1 MTACFQFEMR
11 VYVVICSL
19 ITNDGCDVGS
29 GIGCDVGSDV
39 GNGTGSEDGAFT
51 QLKQKKMIKIEM

>member
-1 MTACFQFEMR
+1 MR

-29 GIGCDVGSDV
+29 GIGCDVGFDV
-39 GNGTGSEDGAFT
+39 GSGTGSEDGAFT
-51 QLKQKKMIKIEM
+51 QLKQKQEKH